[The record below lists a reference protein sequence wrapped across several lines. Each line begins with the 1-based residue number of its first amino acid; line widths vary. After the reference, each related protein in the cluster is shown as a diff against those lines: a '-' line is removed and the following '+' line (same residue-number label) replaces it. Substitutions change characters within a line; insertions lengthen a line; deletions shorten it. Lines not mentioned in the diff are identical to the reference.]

1 MANLEEI
8 ITSKNES
15 DTQWKTQQQ
24 ADRDSVT
31 EMQDQGIEMIV
42 SDPDQYIRY
51 LTMQGD
57 NPTYSA
63 GNVAIVLAGM
73 RDATIF
79 GTRDRWQTLGRTVMM
94 DEQDQGVKIFARDA
108 RTKAYAL
115 ADAYDISQTQG
126 RDLKQKVLRE
136 DTPDMA
142 TALKTLL
149 NYSKAEP
156 VVDKEMDAAAFFD
169 EEKRELAVNPDFSD
183 QEAFAS
189 IAAEVALTRF
199 HAKGYNREYSWAR
212 YELDAQSVSY
222 ILCRRYGIEPVQ
234 PNMERLRERFVGM
247 STDECRTVL
256 DNIQNMGKRIGRSI
270 DMNIEAERRKSR
282 TAERRPVR

>member
-8 ITSKNES
+8 ISSKNAS

-199 HAKGYNREYSWAR
+199 HDKGYNREYSWAR

>member
-1 MANLEEI
+1 MANLEAI
-8 ITSKNES
+8 ITSKNAS

-31 EMQDQGIEMIV
+31 EMQDQGIDMIV

-73 RDATIF
+73 KDATIF

-199 HAKGYNREYSWAR
+199 HDKGYNREYSWAR

-256 DNIQNMGKRIGRSI
+256 DNIQNMGKRIGRSV

>member
-63 GNVAIVLAGM
+63 GNVAIMLAGM

-94 DEQDQGVKIFARDA
+94 DEQDQGVKIFARDT

-199 HAKGYNREYSWAR
+199 HDKGYNREYSWAR

>member
-1 MANLEEI
+1 MANLEAI
-8 ITSKNES
+8 ITRKNAS

-31 EMQDQGIEMIV
+31 EMQDQGIDMIV

-73 RDATIF
+73 KDATIF

-199 HAKGYNREYSWAR
+199 HDKGYNREYSWAR

>member
-189 IAAEVALTRF
+189 IAAEVALTLF
-199 HAKGYNREYSWAR
+199 HDKGYNREYSWAR

>member
-8 ITSKNES
+8 ISSKNAS

-31 EMQDQGIEMIV
+31 EMQDQGIDMIV

-199 HAKGYNREYSWAR
+199 HDKGYNREYSWAR

>member
-1 MANLEEI
+1 MANLEAI
-8 ITSKNES
+8 ITSKNAS

-31 EMQDQGIEMIV
+31 EMQDQGIDMIV

-63 GNVAIVLAGM
+63 GNVAIMLAGM
-73 RDATIF
+73 KDATIF

-199 HAKGYNREYSWAR
+199 HDKGYNREYSWAR

>member
-183 QEAFAS
+183 QEAFAA

-199 HAKGYNREYSWAR
+199 HDKGYNREYSWAR

>member
-8 ITSKNES
+8 ITSKNAS

-79 GTRDRWQTLGRTVMM
+79 GTRDRWQALGRTVMI
-94 DEQDQGVKIFARDA
+94 DEQDQGTKIFARDA

-136 DTPDMA
+136 NTPDMD

-169 EEKRELAVNPDFSD
+169 EEKRELAINPDFSD

-199 HAKGYNREYSWAR
+199 HDKGYNREYSWSR
-212 YELDAQSVSY
+212 YELDAQSVSF
-222 ILCRRYGIEPVQ
+222 ILCRRYGIEPMQ

-256 DNIQNMGKRIGRSI
+256 DNIQNMEKRIGRSI
-270 DMNIEAERRKSR
+270 DMNIETERRKSR

>member
-73 RDATIF
+73 RDATMF
-79 GTRDRWQTLGRTVMM
+79 GTSDRWLTLGRTDMM

-126 RDLKQKVLRE
+126 RDLKQKILRE

-199 HAKGYNREYSWAR
+199 HDKGYNREYSWAR

-270 DMNIEAERRKSR
+270 DMNIEVERRKSR

>member
-126 RDLKQKVLRE
+126 RDLKQKILRE

-199 HAKGYNREYSWAR
+199 HDKGYNREYSWAR

-247 STDECRTVL
+247 STDECRTVP
-256 DNIQNMGKRIGRSI
+256 GRLGRGPSS
-270 DMNIEAERRKSR
+270 DRPDVLRRLRRQDVCPSR
-282 TAERRPVR
+282 Q